1 MAKKNKTL
9 VYGSIGLVVLIAII
23 VGAAVV
29 QMPPASTGEKVTVM
43 MAFIPLI
50 QYAPFYVAVDQGYYA
65 DEGLNVSITYTSEGS
80 MGVIKQLAANK
91 VQFGYAGA
99 DSVIIS
105 RSKDVPVVS
114 IYNIEPKNLFNIAS
128 KKEKNITNPEN
139 LARKKVAIAGF
150 GGSVYAMARM
160 ILQEAGVDYNNVEFV
175 AVGGGLISSLV
186 ADKVDATSVHLA
198 QKVII
203 DNMDVDTN
211 ILWAKDYSNFIGSVH
226 VITSEQISGDNPE
239 LVKKFVKATKRGL
252 EYAATHP
259 NETADIY
266 IKFNPDAAKNR
277 NLQLAIWNAF
287 VEEVWSPGQLDKVG
301 QPFTDTQWEEAQDIL
316 YELGM
321 IDKKTDVSKFYTNEF
336 ISK

>member
-1 MAKKNKTL
+1 MNKKI
-9 VYGSIGLVVLIAII
+9 IGALIAVVII
-23 VGAAVV
+23 AGAIGAAVV
-29 QMPPASTGEKVTVM
+29 QMPPAPTGEGEKVTVM
-43 MAFIPLI
+43 MGFVPLI

-65 DEGLNVSITYTSEGS
+65 DEGLSVSITYTSEGS
-80 MGVIKQLAANK
+80 AGVIKQLAANK

-99 DSVIIS
+99 DSVITS
-105 RSKDVPVVS
+105 RSKDIPVVS
-114 IYNIEPKNLFNIAS
+114 IYNLEPKNLFGIAS
-128 KKEKNITNPEN
+128 KKEKNITNPED
-139 LARKKVAIAGF
+139 LARKKVAITGF
-150 GGSVYAMARM
+150 GGSTYTMGRM

-186 ADKVDATSVHLA
+186 ADKVDATSVHVA
-198 QKVII
+198 EKVILN
-203 DNMDVDTN
+203 NMDVDTN

-226 VITSEQISGDNPE
+226 VVTSEQISGDNPE

-266 IKFNPDAAKNR
+266 IKFNPDAAKDR

-287 VEEVWSPGQLDKVG
+287 VEEVWSPEQLDKVG

-321 IDKKTDVSKFYTNEF
+321 IDKKTDVSKMFTNDF
-336 ISK
+336 IS